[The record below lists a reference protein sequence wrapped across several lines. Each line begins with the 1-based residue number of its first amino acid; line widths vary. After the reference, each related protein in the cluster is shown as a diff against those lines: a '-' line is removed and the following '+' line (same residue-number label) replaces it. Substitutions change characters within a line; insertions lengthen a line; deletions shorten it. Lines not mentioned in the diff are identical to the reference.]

1 MIYGRT
7 AGSGGA
13 RIDGGTGLEEDAA
26 RRRLV
31 AAAGLTAGTAGP
43 ASAEPGYPCSLTTSA
58 TLYYTVNSAGGT
70 SPEVTL
76 TAGRGFQPSGSTF
89 NDQIG
94 RTWIYG
100 YGAEHTDRN
109 GWVMRRQ
116 TDC

>member
-1 MIYGRT
+1 MEGRDLT
-7 AGSGGA
+7 K
-13 RIDGGTGLEEDAA
+13 TLLAA
-26 RRRLV
+26 ALF

-43 ASAEPGYPCSLTTSA
+43 ASAEPGYPCSLTASA